1 MTQSF
6 NKQQAACILGISRPT
21 LDKALQEGRATLN
34 PPSYTPAK
42 RGKPFTKAY
51 APRPERTK
59 RDA

>member
-1 MTQSF
+1 MTQPL

-42 RGKPFTKAY
+42 RGKPFKLY